1 MRGNRSRVTG
11 KNEWGPAAPAGFHLD
26 GVDGLPDFGDA
37 DVGRHVGGD
46 SRVRL
51 HKRIK
56 TLTGFRAFLSHAPGK
71 MLMADTESSHAEMLP
86 LEPPEVPAGHPR

>member
-1 MRGNRSRVTG
+1 MKGNRSRVTG

-46 SRVRL
+46 STDYRRAASVRL
-51 HKRIK
+51 RID
-56 TLTGFRAFLSHAPGK
+56 TALLLAVLLPREECHRVPHPG
-71 MLMADTESSHAEMLP
+71 H
-86 LEPPEVPAGHPR
+86 G